1 MVFFI
6 DFLELL
12 GLIELVNPKA
22 EESSELVEEFFEN
35 KVRIKLPLTAPGQLT
50 KQISIVRLE

>member
-22 EESSELVEEFFEN
+22 EESSELVEEFLEN
-35 KVRIKLPLTAPGQLT
+35 KVRVKLPLTAP
-50 KQISIVRLE
+50 R

>member
-6 DFLELL
+6 DFLKLL